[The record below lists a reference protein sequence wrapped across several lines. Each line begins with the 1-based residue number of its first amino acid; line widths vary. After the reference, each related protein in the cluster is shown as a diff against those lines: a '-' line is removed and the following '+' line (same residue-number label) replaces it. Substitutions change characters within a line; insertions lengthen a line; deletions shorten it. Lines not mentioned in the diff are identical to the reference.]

1 MAEPFAANPHQ
12 QSGEPDLEY
21 RSVEPWAI
29 GGLLL
34 GLLSPVAML
43 SSVLWLAPLFGIAA
57 NALALRRLKQDTNRV
72 GRSAA
77 LIGLGLSVLFGVVPV
92 AQMTSDYFLLRG
104 QPREMADLFLDYLRQ
119 DAPRKALMLRSVPDF
134 RKSLDDDEAVKLFFQ
149 NNHDARTDLK
159 KFVQLPTARVIM
171 ALGER
176 ADIRYFATMGVGTDG
191 DRAQVNYWYTVTFDD
206 EQGKKKTFL
215 VGLVMD
221 RKPTENP
228 DLNPWRVQDFMGP
241 INPSKR

>member
-12 QSGEPDLEY
+12 QSGEPELEY

-34 GLLSPVAML
+34 GLLSPVALL

-57 NALALRRLKQDTNRV
+57 NALALRRLNQEANRV

-77 LIGLGLSVLFGVVPV
+77 LIGLGLSVLFSVVPI
-92 AQMTSDYFLLRG
+92 AQTVTDFFVLSA
-104 QPREMADLFLDYLRQ
+104 QPREMADQFLEYLRQ
-119 DAPRKALMLRSVPDF
+119 DDPRKALMLRAVPDL
-134 RKSLDDDEAVKLFFQ
+134 RKSVDNDEAVKLFFQ
-149 NNHDARTDLK
+149 NNHEARTDLA
-159 KFVQLPTARVIM
+159 KFVELPTARIIM

-176 ADIRYFATMGVGTDG
+176 ADIRYYATTGVGTDG
-191 DRAQVNYWYTVTFDD
+191 DRAQVSYWYTVTFDD

-215 VGLVMD
+215 VGVVMD
-221 RKPTENP
+221 RKPTQNP
-228 DLNPWRVQDFMGP
+228 ELNPWRVQDFMGP
-241 INPSKR
+241 INPKKR